1 MTYPEKRNMPN
12 ADISLCRVVSLSMLS
27 GFTAVYRRI
36 IRDIIIRDIIIERRP
51 TTRIIHI
58 LKPRRIPNDRSKN
71 PTTAID
77 MNTDIVDRMTS
88 FMISGEYC
96 FDFLTW

>member
-1 MTYPEKRNMPN
+1 MTYPEKRNIPN

-27 GFTAVYRRI
+27 GFTAMYRRI
-36 IRDIIIRDIIIERRP
+36 KRDIIIERRP
-51 TTRIIHI
+51 TKRIIHV

-77 MNTDIVDRMTS
+77 MNTEIVDRMTS

>member
-1 MTYPEKRNMPN
+1 MTYPEKRNIPN

-27 GFTAVYRRI
+27 GVMVVK
-36 IRDIIIRDIIIERRP
+36 IRIIRDIIIERRP
-51 TTRIIHI
+51 TKRIIHI

-71 PTTAID
+71 PTTVIE
-77 MNTDIVDRMTS
+77 MNTDMVERMTS
-88 FMISGEYC
+88 LMSSCEYC

>member
-1 MTYPEKRNMPN
+1 MPN

-27 GFTAVYRRI
+27 GFTAVNKRI
-36 IRDIIIRDIIIERRP
+36 IRDMIIERRP
-51 TTRIIHI
+51 TKRTIHT
-58 LKPRRIPNDRSKN
+58 LKPRRIPNDKSKN
-71 PTTAID
+71 PTTAIE

-88 FMISGEYC
+88 LMSSCEYC

>member
-36 IRDIIIRDIIIERRP
+36 IRDIIIERRP
-51 TTRIIHI
+51 TKRTIHI
-58 LKPRRIPNDRSKN
+58 LKPRRIPNDRSRN
-71 PTTAID
+71 PTTAMD
-77 MNTDIVDRMTS
+77 TNTEIVDRMTS